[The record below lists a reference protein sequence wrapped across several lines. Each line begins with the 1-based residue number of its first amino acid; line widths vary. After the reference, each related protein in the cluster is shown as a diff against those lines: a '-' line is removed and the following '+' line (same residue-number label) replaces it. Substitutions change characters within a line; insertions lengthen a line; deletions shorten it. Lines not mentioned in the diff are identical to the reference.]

1 MPNDTNSPVNDLIRE
16 LDAQLGYTDEKDGAT
31 TDADAADNDDA
42 AGKPT
47 KNGKSH
53 KDDDKFIPKARFDEE
68 IKRQREQ
75 NAELE
80 RKLAALGDKSSQ
92 KATDE
97 DPMAALLERRAS
109 LEDALDDAQAEGD
122 RDAIKAARAALRAL
136 DLQERQLLVQH
147 AVSSSAAISRET
159 TTYSQAAQEIER
171 NYPELDSN
179 SDQYDAVATENVLAL
194 MTGYVQAG
202 KDKATALKQAVATL
216 MGNRTPKAGDKRNAA
231 QRNAALDAADRQS
244 PLKPR
249 FGEAPNERSLAVD
262 VSKLSDAE
270 FSKLSD
276 RHLSLLRG
284 DVI

>member
-16 LDAQLGYTDEKDGAT
+16 LDAQLGYTDEGDEAT
-31 TDADAADNDDA
+31 TDVNTADNDGA
-42 AGKPT
+42 VGKPT
-47 KNGKSH
+47 KNGKSR

-92 KATDE
+92 KTADE

-194 MTGYVQAG
+194 MAGYVQAG

-216 MGNRTPKAGDKRNAA
+216 MGNRTPKTGDKRNAA
-231 QRNAALDAADRQS
+231 QRNAALDAAERQS

>member
-31 TDADAADNDDA
+31 TDVDTADNDDA

-47 KNGKSH
+47 KNGKSR

-194 MTGYVQAG
+194 MAGYVQAG

-216 MGNRTPKAGDKRNAA
+216 MGNRTPKTGDKRNAA
-231 QRNAALDAADRQS
+231 QRNAALDAAERQS

>member
-16 LDAQLGYTDEKDGAT
+16 LDAQLGYTDEGDEAT
-31 TDADAADNDDA
+31 TDADTADNDDA
-42 AGKPT
+42 VGKPT
-47 KNGKSH
+47 KNGKSR

-92 KATDE
+92 KTADE

-194 MTGYVQAG
+194 MAGYVQAG
-202 KDKATALKQAVATL
+202 KDKVTALKQAVATL
-216 MGNRTPKAGDKRNAA
+216 MGNRTPKTGDKRNAA
-231 QRNAALDAADRQS
+231 QRNAALDAAERQS